1 MIKELRFN
9 KYACFNAAFM
19 LHEMNYDTFLFHD
32 FNIKINQEC
41 LSNNNLLKIITSNVS
56 SPILL
61 THSKLLNTNDHILL
75 IQKNTFNEIN
85 GFPNHYWDLMNGYTE
100 LIDKLTGGLNI
111 QTNWWETNNSDKIYV
126 LKKPSDITFDFFT
139 KTNFIKNDLYT
150 NNINNWFTQNRINTR
165 YILNDLQIVL

>member
-1 MIKELRFN
+1 MIQLLIFYIMIKKELRFN

-32 FNIKINQEC
+32 FTQKLIKNT

-61 THSKLLNTNDHILL
+61 THSKLLNTNDHTLL
-75 IQKNTFNEIN
+75 IPKNTFNEIN

-111 QTNWWETNNSDKIYV
+111 QTNWWETITVIKFMYLKTFRYV
-126 LKKPSDITFDFFT
+126 TFDFFT

-150 NNINNWFTQNRINTR
+150 NNNKQLVYTK
-165 YILNDLQIVL
+165 